1 MQEVAVD
8 RPGERPPV
16 GGDGGHDQQPHAR
29 QPVDQLR
36 RGQAALVGDDAAQV
50 RARAGCAAVQ
60 ESLQAADLLC
70 VLQHPPITPRRSD
83 INVEPVGIAVVFETH
98 STSEDNEQGRA
109 TGWQPGRL
117 SEQGR
122 RQARDLGLRRRDDG
136 ITTVFSSDLGRAVE
150 TATVAFGDSVIPV
163 LHG

>member
-1 MQEVAVD
+1 
-8 RPGERPPV
+8 
-16 GGDGGHDQQPHAR
+16 
-29 QPVDQLR
+29 
-36 RGQAALVGDDAAQV
+36 
-50 RARAGCAAVQ
+50 
-60 ESLQAADLLC
+60 
-70 VLQHPPITPRRSD
+70 
-83 INVEPVGIAVVFETH
+83 VEPVGIAVVFETH